1 MDIFKDITA
10 YVIVA
15 ILGVVTGV
23 IIGLNVSDTESI
35 LNFRSGDTNL
45 QIRKPDLADCTID
58 ELRQIPESKAAALCS
73 KLAKLDRYDVL
84 SKELQKLRDQSI
96 GPFEPEKVNVFV
108 KFTDLDSI
116 KGRTAGA
123 IWGGRIFNVELRMVD
138 VIEPKEWRGKVIG
151 MEKLDVLEEIRADI
165 TEELDKSK
173 TVWISKK
180 LGCEWLKITDEK
192 SLPDW
197 VEVEADIIR
206 RYPGIRPMDFNRL
219 SAFFSEQA
227 PS

>member
-1 MDIFKDITA
+1 MDIFKDSVA

-45 QIRKPDLADCTID
+45 EIRKPDLTECTID
-58 ELRQIPESKAAALCS
+58 ELRQIPESKAVALCS
-73 KLAKLDRYDVL
+73 KLAKLGRDDFL

-108 KFTDLDSI
+108 KFIDIDTI

-123 IWGGRIFNVELRMVD
+123 FWGGLINVELRMVD
-138 VIEPKEWRGKVIG
+138 VIEPEQWRGKVAG
-151 MEKLDVLEEIRADI
+151 MEKLDVLEEIRADTPEKI
-165 TEELDKSK
+165 DKSK

-180 LGCEWLKITDEK
+180 LACEWLKITDEK
-192 SLPDW
+192 KLPDW
-197 VEVEADIIR
+197 VKVEADIIR
-206 RYPGIRPMDFNRL
+206 RYYRIRPTKFNRL
-219 SAFFSEQA
+219 SAFFTEHA